1 MPWQVPITVDGLEYP
16 VRFNTENK
24 PTQAEIDEAVQQILK
39 QTGRL
44 PLSKNKN
51 QPGYLSQ
58 LGGALSTGYGQMT
71 SGVGATFN
79 ALTGDVPDVAANL
92 AEMGRLQREQQAAQT
107 PEDLALAQEFARTEE
122 EYERARGPLESVS
135 ALSGYLGATMRHP
148 GAAVKQ
154 AVQSAPNAL
163 ISGATGL
170 AGYALGG
177 LAGGAAGIETGPG
190 AILTGIAGA
199 TAGGA
204 ISNSLMEAGP
214 AIYDILNEKTGGVAA
229 SMTADQIAE
238 YLKKNPD
245 IMSEGLKTGAIRGT
259 VIGAIEGLGLKGAGR
274 LATIPERAAA
284 RAAQKTLVDAGVD
297 IASKEA
303 VEAALKRPALRS
315 AVEAASKAAKEQFT
329 SAGNL
334 ARMGGAAGIE
344 IGASGAGELGAQLAA
359 GQEVSPTE
367 IYQEMLGEGV
377 LSLPVA
383 ATSKALEA
391 RKYLMPEAQAGEI
404 PSTPEQE
411 FTAPA
416 DTVPAPV
423 SPEEETMRNPAL
435 EIAKEVGEAST
446 ANLAAIGSEQS
457 AAAMAEFNATL
468 DEIEAQAAQPPVQPS
483 EEAEAPVAE
492 EALGVTPEEKKSAD
506 NAEAAPIEPTIEN
519 IEVPTPYVTGNGGQR
534 GEIVAENGD
543 MITVEWRDGT
553 TTTVNKNE
561 VVPRTAIQQKI
572 KNKTEI
578 SQTSTVGSDKF
589 TVFYYDENGK
599 MHRLGEFLGETENA
613 RDRALE
619 KALALAEENAREHN
633 HADVHYGEKKFPV
646 KKSTSKVSKTTEVPL
661 VTPEEESLAAQRRAD
676 LLSAAADAAKGKTK
690 AQVSPVVTA
699 MVTPQQPT
707 PQENAPSEIPLQE
720 SLPEEPQERVESR
733 EAEEAGVGDF
743 VRGAAEGEEEVTR
756 KLRQPYASI
765 AVPDLEKLSNQNW
778 MARRDYLEGKL
789 RNNQLEKAELLKT
802 PKQNWESREYN
813 ENAKINE
820 VAASLRAAIQDMQ
833 LARPDL
839 EAEFRAKSG
848 TKTESRGEAE
858 IIRRAKGE
866 MGAAAVDVGGANG
879 ELRRESET
887 LQRVSEQPQVS
898 AKLGDTTSGGGEVRP
913 DSDKLTSNVQ
923 KFASS
928 IRAQFNADELTEKEE
943 RLKEKY
949 YSINASEGKS
959 ASEAK
964 DKAYSAW
971 KRTEAAAKKAR
982 ADAFA
987 ELRKQNKGFTLA
999 QIADKEPFLLA
1010 RTLEKHGLV
1019 NEAIQAGYIKSGE
1032 SYVFQPQITPQGKPT
1047 PATEGKVTPG
1057 GVATERET
1065 DEQRFQRIKSLKPS
1079 QRSDDDI
1086 AFANA
1091 FSKRQKELKPQA
1103 GETTRKA
1110 FISSHTAS
1118 IGGRLR
1124 KALDQSMNFRGLK
1137 GTVGSW
1143 VETLYNEG
1151 WRMALDARGNRQF
1164 TNGTEALG
1172 SSGLGKVGMNYADFL
1187 SSQPQT
1193 TAAEKKP
1200 SPQPSATQH
1209 AAEIVPARSME
1220 VSEVVNPEELAIDTN
1235 VAPFALKEWQPW
1247 RDAAGDSWAS
1257 KILTGDVVIRKNNG
1271 RFYVKGVYG
1280 APSKGFSTLPEAQ
1293 VWTKEQINSGRHYI
1307 PQDGPVYNA
1316 LRLFNIGARR
1326 SESIIITRNRLKG
1339 ESGMHVVKPDDIQ
1352 FTDRQ
1357 EILPP
1362 YSDYT
1367 LRKILVVS
1375 QDGRTAKSFM
1385 SSEREVGNF
1394 PSVDISGQGDKIKH
1408 VITIDNN
1415 HIGGGRRGLTI
1426 TVYSPSTASI
1436 ENGSTRQVHFLKP
1449 TTAAETQTPES
1460 LRVDSGAAG
1469 VVQSEPVEGSIPTDE
1484 KESAKTAI
1492 ESTEKSLEQPGYGAK
1507 LNAIR
1512 KSIRELGPDS
1522 QKAQTQALNDLMA
1535 MPLADLQAAF
1545 EVVTGIPTKLANK
1558 RQLANNVL
1566 NEILAESRN
1575 EKLPET
1581 DETFRKAEIEA
1592 EEEIQ
1597 RQNAQSLARIFND
1610 KLRTNP
1616 IKGLVSS
1623 GDVERAIGQLQN
1635 SGEVPGAIFTWRG
1648 TAKELQRLV
1657 KSPAFRKA
1665 FPGVAQNANNK
1676 NAEGWFENGMAFII
1690 TDQVDVSDLDRAR
1703 AAAEGTTPE
1712 VAAAKRVI
1720 AHENYHK
1727 GVALL
1732 SPKDQAQLVS
1742 LLRKLFPAAE
1752 LDDLA
1757 KSYKQ
1762 YADWRTNRASEYALL
1777 EEKMQKA
1784 IEEMDEVPRDGLLRE
1799 LVDFLKAIWR
1809 KLTGQPKGE
1818 PKLRDLKD
1826 VVRLLRSTLK
1836 DAHKAQA
1843 NRTANG
1849 GRVMMS
1855 LPAFRN
1861 FVPAVNLN
1869 GRIET
1874 GASHYE
1880 AWLKHAI
1887 RQIPSYKKDG
1897 LSDSEVKDL
1906 ADKWLVD
1913 HPEAMANSMTKEGF
1927 VTDEGYLNRQDS
1939 LKKFLALGGKQRLD
1953 PGEVRD
1959 WLDSADVESAR
1970 MSLGTNL
1977 IDAEYLEAVAN
1988 GDMEKAQRMV
1998 DEAAKAAGYNVGP
2011 VFHRTKAEF
2020 TVFDLSKSSSG
2031 AVWGPAIYA
2040 SLDDGSW
2047 NPASLK
2053 DSRVIKGYVGG
2064 KVIDLTQPSVL
2075 DLQLIGK
2082 LIGRDIDTIP
2092 LVTLERRYGSV
2103 AEGLKAAGF
2112 SAALHKGP
2120 GSTGNHIA
2128 VFEPNQ
2134 IKSADPVTYDDA
2146 GNVIPLSQRFQPASP
2161 DIRFSLSPVQYSS
2174 ENDEIQSSA
2183 QQTSRSMDYTPRQ
2196 LEVHFAV
2203 RKAYDAMPKDNGVAV
2218 PLFELFD
2225 KTKEFV
2231 PDLNAQEF
2239 GQIVQGLYDDNAA
2252 LLNTAKKM
2260 LYHGTPHKVD
2270 RFLVEK
2276 IGTGEGEQA
2285 FGHGLYFAESKGVA
2299 KSYKDKLARVTGFI
2313 SLKNGDLIGD
2323 WNQPLFDQILDLR
2336 NELYSVGDG
2345 AEFDAKYET
2354 QFESNLYTVEL
2365 IPDES
2370 EFLDWDK
2377 PLSEQ
2382 SENVQGVFYELL
2394 ADLTGKMKKEME
2406 SKEHALQSKAAKLG
2420 LPRKPLNI
2428 QAMIDLW
2435 LNEATE
2441 SGKGLYDLIRGLRG
2455 KGETPEDRAKSA
2467 SEYLASIGIPG
2478 IKYLDAGSRGKGE
2491 GNRNFVVFDENSVRI
2506 VKENEQPVFPIL
2518 NRDNEPAS
2526 SVVILPGKGMA
2537 SLGTALS
2544 PEEYARHAELEAKN
2558 KAGTITPEETKE
2570 AEKLV
2575 EKAARRAGYNVGPVW
2590 HLSQE
2595 DFNEFSPEFRSQFG
2609 TVGPGFYFSGKPS
2622 KYLAK
2627 KRPVQRKFFLKIS
2640 KPLPLDKEG
2649 MPKRTFMEMFGR
2661 TMDAAVEKKMEGGVS
2676 DGIINSRMM
2685 EGTYDGI
2692 YTVWNSE
2699 QIKSADPFT
2708 GVPLEQ
2714 RFDVTSPDIRFSYG
2728 AADSSAAATYRN
2740 EVDVISKGLPVGR
2753 EYQGAPMKGMTVEDH
2768 ATFNQNAMGDAAE
2781 RLLKS
2786 LSKDHSMEEIF
2797 ELLQQ
2802 PDFQRELGLF
2812 DPTMVKSDAAKL
2824 TYLKLVA
2831 QFKQRAW
2838 NASNKAKT
2846 EGQRIKANVLY
2857 RQVSQYYAN
2866 LTTGGGQ
2873 FLQSIQQIH
2882 EDPRSRFA
2890 FDIERAENEM
2900 AKANAEAVENQ
2911 SGPEGMNPVKVNIE
2925 NMVNGSGESATED
2938 VLEDVEEDQDAI
2950 DLAEGEATLE
2960 GEDKTLWEKVK
2971 DWLREIGAAT
2981 KQLRAF
2987 DRGGKASL
2995 SSDQRN
3001 AIAGMSKED
3010 LVALIADRKKKVNA
3024 ALKKLLGEESEVKT
3038 PEQKAKRKKRGG
3050 MIDAAQKRVE
3060 AGKEVDPKPSSDP
3073 TMRDVLREINKV
3085 RREIKGANEKPIQWA
3100 EILRQSP
3107 KSTEKA
3113 IGTEEYRKRI
3123 FDAMMESDAFKG
3135 MSDEQK
3141 GKLADLFSEAWEKKR
3156 TAILDKMLEQ
3166 YSTDL
3171 EAAKEK
3177 RKLAKALKDSRNQ
3190 LLELVNLGAYNND
3203 ELVRAI
3209 GERFGL
3215 KTEFTAD
3222 EKAKLNDLAEK
3233 LQDDTLN
3240 RAKRNKLAREYLTLL
3255 ESATGIPASE
3265 LLSMIWVTSV
3275 LNGGGTIFSIATSFL
3290 NGFYVIMGNHA
3301 ARAWTELARG
3311 NYKEAVDIMLDTFK
3325 AMSKWLQSYAPS
3337 AERAWNYLW
3346 TGDVSL
3352 LEAAANDPFQH
3363 VKTLGDIQRHQA
3375 NAERLAK
3382 DPKLVKQYIGRYLR
3396 FWGRLLTALDAFNVM
3411 TNKAGA
3417 MALAMRQSGFTSEQ
3431 IKEIDAAHDMAV
3443 FKKRIIET
3451 DPFFKGQKPTDSFGR
3466 AYLHSLAE
3474 AEMYAS
3480 LAKMGVQVENADFM
3494 ASESA
3499 YTMNPT
3505 GVGGIF
3511 YNFVKGVDT
3520 KATNFTKDFMKR
3532 AEGHWAKEKN
3542 WDTGWEMFLAHLAQF
3557 LSYQVVNA
3565 FGLRFARFA
3574 GNKFNQGLSFIPGV
3588 GLLRRR
3594 ELSNEHLKGREQ
3606 AFIDSIKRNQIAGL
3620 LLGVIGYSLLKAV
3633 VDEPDD
3639 EKRGWGINGGFNNLN
3654 PDQKRQKLARGEKE
3668 YTIRIGNLVWNYQN
3682 SPIAQPLAAIGAMAD
3697 MIRFSPDKWKGKNVG
3712 DKLMSSALS
3721 GLKATLEIPALTQIG
3736 ELLGTGVSSKD
3747 PTEQTQNR
3755 LVRALA
3761 GWSGG
3766 FMPRF
3771 LKDIDYMAEPTMRK
3785 YETFWQKTSS
3795 HIPVYRRY
3803 TGKDFY
3809 DILGNP
3815 VEKNAIPGSRE
3826 FAKLDER
3833 PEYQILGALNSRGIW
3848 LTPANA
3854 EYRMIGKGR
3863 NRRRLTQEEADKYSL
3878 ESGKEYRKMLIRYG
3892 ARALRMPPE
3901 KAKNYISDLAD
3912 KARDRAL
3919 DRVARR

>member
-1 MPWQVPITVDGLEYP
+1 MPTYDYTDETGTYSLESPKDLNGDEVLDYF
-16 VRFNTENK
+16 VKAGIAK
-24 PTQAEIDEAVQQILK
+24 PKPEK
-39 QTGRL
+39 
-44 PLSKNKN
+44 PFWK
-51 QPGYLSQ
+51 
-58 LGGALSTGYGQMT
+58 
-71 SGVGATFN
+71 
-79 ALTGDVPDVAANL
+79 TGDVLNALGDVATNIIPSTWAGIRRGWEGIQPEHSQSYMDTMRADAARSQAVLEEN
-92 AEMGRLQREQQAAQT
+92 RQREQAGDLSVVGENIRGIVPSLGFTTASIPATIIGAKTGGSLGLRGAALAGQPELAPAASVVGAGVGGLAAGFGAAYRMMGAQFMDDAMEAFEQKSLRELNRPLT
-107 PEDLALAQEFARTEE
+107 TEERKKIFEDLRPVAENTALWEAAPEAIGNLAT
-122 EYERARGPLESVS
+122 
-135 ALSGYLGATMRHP
+135 LGAGKVILGIGKPAFKALVRS
-148 GAAVKQ
+148 AQ
-154 AVQSAPNAL
+154 AKV
-163 ISGATGL
+163 
-170 AGYALGG
+170 
-177 LAGGAAGIETGPG
+177 LAGGAAFGTELTTEGITEYGQDTDRAKLEAYQQGLPMEGVQGKYQG
-190 AILTGIAGA
+190 AEGLLEA
-199 TAGGA
+199 TKEVAPSVTTLSALMLGAGGA
-204 ISNSLMEAGP
+204 VKLASNALSKKGEFTTEQL
-214 AIYDILNEKTGGVAA
+214 
-229 SMTADQIAE
+229 DQIVGASLAQANKELADAQAATDVSNYQRNLGIARASAKVESAQKAAE
-238 YLKKNPD
+238 YRD
-245 IMSEGLKTGAIRGT
+245 EGDYDAVATMFGGKH
-259 VIGAIEGLGLKGAGR
+259 IGAGA
-274 LATIPERAAA
+274 P
-284 RAAQKTLVDAGVD
+284 VDA
-297 IASKEA
+297 
-303 VEAALKRPALRS
+303 
-315 AVEAASKAAKEQFT
+315 
-329 SAGNL
+329 
-334 ARMGGAAGIE
+334 
-344 IGASGAGELGAQLAA
+344 
-359 GQEVSPTE
+359 
-367 IYQEMLGEGV
+367 
-377 LSLPVA
+377 
-383 ATSKALEA
+383 ALEA
-391 RKYLMPEAQAGEI
+391 DTIAAEVLQQSAQ
-404 PSTPEQE
+404 
-411 FTAPA
+411 
-416 DTVPAPV
+416 
-423 SPEEETMRNPAL
+423 
-435 EIAKEVGEAST
+435 
-446 ANLAAIGSEQS
+446 NLAAIGSEQS
-457 AAAMAEFNATL
+457 AAATQEFLETAN
-468 DEIEAQAAQPPVQPS
+468 EVFEAQAAQPPVQPS
-483 EEAEAPVAE
+483 ETQQAPSPATE
-492 EALGVTPEEKKSAD
+492 MTEK
-506 NAEAAPIEPTIEN
+506 P
-519 IEVPTPYVTGNGGQR
+519 
-534 GEIVAENGD
+534 
-543 MITVEWRDGT
+543 
-553 TTTVNKNE
+553 
-561 VVPRTAIQQKI
+561 
-572 KNKTEI
+572 
-578 SQTSTVGSDKF
+578 SQTITGSNVQTGTEMPVPGESTVTSP
-589 TVFYYDENGK
+589 
-599 MHRLGEFLGETENA
+599 GEA
-613 RDRALE
+613 
-619 KALALAEENAREHN
+619 
-633 HADVHYGEKKFPV
+633 
-646 KKSTSKVSKTTEVPL
+646 PL
-661 VTPEEESLAAQRRAD
+661 VTPEEESLAGTPVQAASIESIELPTDSSDAIKGIVKRHDSLFKNLRNAGVDVRLSRPSEAAETKGVFWVNETDEGKLELVLDEKNAEKTEAFGLTDQAIFHETVHAAQALFDRDNQFLSTQADKVFDPNSSEFDQELDSFMANEVPSWSKIRGTRNAKYEAVRA
-676 LLSAAADAAKGKTK
+676 LLEAKHLNKTSRSFRPGMPFVRYLSQFIEWAK
-690 AQVSPVVTA
+690 ANVFSFGTAKNKKFSLYVNKIDRLLNSILPPIQPVET
-699 MVTPQQPT
+699 
-707 PQENAPSEIPLQE
+707 QEDAPSEIPLQE
-720 SLPEEPQERVESR
+720 SLPEEPQDRVESR
-733 EAEEAGVGDF
+733 EVEEAGVGDQL
-743 VRGAAEGEEEVTR
+743 RGAEESEEVNQLSKELNDLPLRGKALNSEANAANITDLGNR
-756 KLRQPYASI
+756 IAQSGNAELIESALVGFEDAIGFIKGRTEGSKKVKAALAEQVEKLRQA
-765 AVPDLEKLSNQNW
+765 
-778 MARRDYLEGKL
+778 
-789 RNNQLEKAELLKT
+789 
-802 PKQNWESREYN
+802 
-813 ENAKINE
+813 
-820 VAASLRAAIQDMQ
+820 
-833 LARPDL
+833 
-839 EAEFRAKSG
+839 
-848 TKTESRGEAE
+848 
-858 IIRRAKGE
+858 
-866 MGAAAVDVGGANG
+866 
-879 ELRRESET
+879 
-887 LQRVSEQPQVS
+887 
-898 AKLGDTTSGGGEVRP
+898 
-913 DSDKLTSNVQ
+913 
-923 KFASS
+923 
-928 IRAQFNADELTEKEE
+928 
-943 RLKEKY
+943 
-949 YSINASEGKS
+949 
-959 ASEAK
+959 
-964 DKAYSAW
+964 
-971 KRTEAAAKKAR
+971 
-982 ADAFA
+982 
-987 ELRKQNKGFTLA
+987 
-999 QIADKEPFLLA
+999 
-1010 RTLEKHGLV
+1010 
-1019 NEAIQAGYIKSGE
+1019 
-1032 SYVFQPQITPQGKPT
+1032 QITPQGKPT

-1065 DEQRFQRIKSLKPS
+1065 DEERFQRIKNISPS
-1079 QRSDDDI
+1079 QRTDEDI

-1124 KALDQSMNFRGLK
+1124 KALDQGMNFRGLK

-1193 TAAEKKP
+1193 TAAE
-1200 SPQPSATQH
+1200 
-1209 AAEIVPARSME
+1209 
-1220 VSEVVNPEELAIDTN
+1220 
-1235 VAPFALKEWQPW
+1235 
-1247 RDAAGDSWAS
+1247 
-1257 KILTGDVVIRKNNG
+1257 
-1271 RFYVKGVYG
+1271 
-1280 APSKGFSTLPEAQ
+1280 
-1293 VWTKEQINSGRHYI
+1293 
-1307 PQDGPVYNA
+1307 
-1316 LRLFNIGARR
+1316 
-1326 SESIIITRNRLKG
+1326 
-1339 ESGMHVVKPDDIQ
+1339 
-1352 FTDRQ
+1352 
-1357 EILPP
+1357 
-1362 YSDYT
+1362 
-1367 LRKILVVS
+1367 
-1375 QDGRTAKSFM
+1375 
-1385 SSEREVGNF
+1385 
-1394 PSVDISGQGDKIKH
+1394 
-1408 VITIDNN
+1408 
-1415 HIGGGRRGLTI
+1415 
-1426 TVYSPSTASI
+1426 
-1436 ENGSTRQVHFLKP
+1436 
-1449 TTAAETQTPES
+1449 TQTPES

-1484 KESAKTAI
+1484 KESAKNAI

-1512 KSIRELGPDS
+1512 KSIRDLGPDS

-1545 EVVTGIPTKLANK
+1545 EVVTGIPTKQANK

-1575 EKLPET
+1575 EKLPEA

-1610 KLRTNP
+1610 KLRTSP
-1616 IKGLVSS
+1616 VKGLVSS

-1648 TAKELQRLV
+1648 TAKELQRLA
-1657 KSPAFRKA
+1657 KTPAFKRA
-1665 FPGVAQNANNK
+1665 FPGAAQA
-1676 NAEGWFENGMAFII
+1676 AEQGNVEGIYENGMAFVI
-1690 TDQVDVSDLDRAR
+1690 TDQVVITDLDRAR
-1703 AAAEGTTPE
+1703 AKIEGTTPT
-1712 VAAAKRVI
+1712 VAAVKRVI
-1720 AHENYHK
+1720 SHENYHK

-1732 SPKDQAQLVS
+1732 SPKDQAKLVS

-1784 IEEMDEVPRDGLLRE
+1784 IEEMKEVPRDGLLRE

-1809 KLTGQPKGE
+1809 KWTGQPKGE
-1818 PKLRDLKD
+1818 PRLRDLKD

-1836 DAHKAQA
+1836 DSHKAQA

-1861 FVPAVNLN
+1861 FVPAVQIN

-1874 GASHYE
+1874 GMSHYE

-1887 RQIPSYKKDG
+1887 RQIPNYKKDG
-1897 LSDSEVKDL
+1897 LSDAEVKNL

-1913 HPEAMANSMTKEGF
+1913 HPEVMANSMTREGF
-1927 VTDEGYLNRQDS
+1927 MTDEGYLNRQDS

-1959 WLDSADVESAR
+1959 WLDSADVDSAR
-1970 MSLGTNL
+1970 MSLGANM

-1998 DEAAKAAGYNVGP
+1998 DEAAKKAGGIFVYQGVGNGGEIVGNVFNKDTIG
-2011 VFHRTKAEF
+2011 KSGS
-2020 TVFDLSKSSSG
+2020 DLSKQGYFFTKSKEVADNYARVSKGKTKEFFIFPKNTLEADQFFNFDPSRHFNTG
-2031 AVWGPAIYA
+2031 GDSVLFKNVTDVWGPSDNYM
-2040 SLDDGSW
+2040 
-2047 NPASLK
+2047 
-2053 DSRVIKGYVGG
+2053 VGVG
-2064 KVIDLTQPSVL
+2064 H
-2075 DLQLIGK
+2075 
-2082 LIGRDIDTIP
+2082 
-2092 LVTLERRYGSV
+2092 E
-2103 AEGLKAAGF
+2103 
-2112 SAALHKGP
+2112 
-2120 GSTGNHIA
+2120 
-2128 VFEPNQ
+2128 NQ
-2134 IKSADPVTYDDA
+2134 IKSADPITYDDA
-2146 GNVIPLSQRFQPASP
+2146 GNVIPLSQRFQPSSP
-2161 DIRFSLSPVQYSS
+2161 DIRFSLATPVEYSS
-2174 ENDEIQSSA
+2174 TNNELASSA
-2183 QQTSRSMDYTPRQ
+2183 QQTARNIEYTPRQ

-2239 GQIVQGLYDDNAA
+2239 SEIVQGLYDDNGA
-2252 LLNTAKKM
+2252 LL
-2260 LYHGTPHKVD
+2260 HK
-2270 RFLVEK
+2270 
-2276 IGTGEGEQA
+2276 G
-2285 FGHGLYFAESKGVA
+2285 
-2299 KSYKDKLARVTGFI
+2299 
-2313 SLKNGDLIGD
+2313 
-2323 WNQPLFDQILDLR
+2323 
-2336 NELYSVGDG
+2336 
-2345 AEFDAKYET
+2345 
-2354 QFESNLYTVEL
+2354 
-2365 IPDES
+2365 ES
-2370 EFLDWDK
+2370 EF
-2377 PLSEQ
+2377 
-2382 SENVQGVFYELL
+2382 NV
-2394 ADLTGKMKKEME
+2394 
-2406 SKEHALQSKAAKLG
+2406 
-2420 LPRKPLNI
+2420 
-2428 QAMIDLW
+2428 
-2435 LNEATE
+2435 
-2441 SGKGLYDLIRGLRG
+2441 
-2455 KGETPEDRAKSA
+2455 
-2467 SEYLASIGIPG
+2467 
-2478 IKYLDAGSRGKGE
+2478 
-2491 GNRNFVVFDENSVRI
+2491 
-2506 VKENEQPVFPIL
+2506 L

-2575 EKAARRAGYNVGPVW
+2575 EKAAKAAGFKTKAHHKTWERFNAFIHGGN
-2590 HLSQE
+2590 LQE
-2595 DFNEFSPEFRSQFG
+2595 TRQWLGKNGNTRTLIGKSGKGFFFSLDRDNTPAYHNQKKTGEKILDVYLKYRNPLVFDKDTKEWAIAVFGDGNPEFPRILTNEAYDFVKQDYDSIELYNKG
-2609 TVGPGFYFSGKPS
+2609 YSHE
-2622 KYLAK
+2622 
-2627 KRPVQRKFFLKIS
+2627 S
-2640 KPLPLDKEG
+2640 KPDEVIVLD
-2649 MPKRTFMEMFGR
+2649 P
-2661 TMDAAVEKKMEGGVS
+2661 
-2676 DGIINSRMM
+2676 N
-2685 EGTYDGI
+2685 
-2692 YTVWNSE
+2692 

-2728 AADSSAAATYRN
+2728 SADSSAAATYRN

-2831 QFKQRAW
+2831 QFKQLAW
-2838 NASNKAKT
+2838 IASNKAKT

-2873 FLQSIQQIH
+2873 YLQSIQDIH
-2882 EDPRSRFA
+2882 DDPRSRFA
-2890 FDIERAENEM
+2890 FEIERYEKEM
-2900 AKANAEAVENQ
+2900 NDANAEAVENQ
-2911 SGPEGMNPVKVNIE
+2911 AGPEGMNPVKSDINTMINE
-2925 NMVNGSGESATED
+2925 SGENAATD

-2960 GEDKTLWEKVK
+2960 DPEKSLYEEYK
-2971 DWLREIGAAT
+2971 DLLREEGILARLDKEEMDTGAKMSISPERRSELAGLT
-2981 KQLRAF
+2981 KEERAKLREKN
-2987 DRGGKASL
+2987 RKRRMEIL
-2995 SSDQRN
+2995 S
-3001 AIAGMSKED
+3001 
-3010 LVALIADRKKKVNA
+3010 
-3024 ALKKLLGEESEVKT
+3024 KLLGREEEAKT
-3038 PEQKAKRKKRGG
+3038 PEQKTTRKKREKMVQTIEKRAKSGKSIDPAVKEAAEIEMAEKTASQIVYRFEELYRQGFKNPPQG
-3050 MIDAAQKRVE
+3050 MTKKEQKDSIIKAFRDQVKNPTSFEDFAARLADLKVGEEVAERLFLTASRERADLIRVKDFRIKKRKVEIADKQASRLIYATEERLRQGSKDLNKSKDGDSINKAFRDQVENPVSESDFLKRLDKLNVTQDVASRLFKTAAREKADQEAMAAYDMLQGPDALK
-3060 AGKEVDPKPSSDP
+3060 K
-3073 TMRDVLREINKV
+3073 MLREIQDM
-3085 RREIKGANEKPIQWA
+3085 RRGEEIPFRTPIPWRELLSQ
-3100 EILRQSP
+3100 
-3107 KSTEKA
+3107 KA
-3113 IGTEEYRKRI
+3113 KTVDEYRKRI
-3123 FDAMMESDAFKG
+3123 FDAVSANKDLQNL
-3135 MSDEQK
+3135 SDEQK
-3141 GKLADLFSEAWEKKR
+3141 NRLAKLFADAWEAKR
-3156 TAILDKMLEQ
+3156 EAILKQMLDKYSANLEQ
-3166 YSTDL
+3166 Q
-3171 EAAKEK
+3171 KET

-3215 KTEFTAD
+3215 KTEFTAE
-3222 EKAKLNDLAEK
+3222 EKAKLNELADK

-3240 RAKRNKLAREYLTLL
+3240 RAKRNKLAREYLSLL

-3411 TNKAGA
+3411 TNKAAG
-3417 MALAMRQSGFTSEQ
+3417 MALAMRQSGLTSEQ

-3511 YNFVKGVDT
+3511 YNFVKSVDT

-3532 AEGHWAKEKN
+3532 AEAHWAKEKN

-3755 LVRALA
+3755 LVRAIA